1 MSRTVRFVLLAA
13 VAVAGLILWSEVLI
27 RDPTIAAVIAAVVLA
42 FLDWWRRKRRM
53 SVRKDDE

>member
-1 MSRTVRFVLLAA
+1 VLLAA